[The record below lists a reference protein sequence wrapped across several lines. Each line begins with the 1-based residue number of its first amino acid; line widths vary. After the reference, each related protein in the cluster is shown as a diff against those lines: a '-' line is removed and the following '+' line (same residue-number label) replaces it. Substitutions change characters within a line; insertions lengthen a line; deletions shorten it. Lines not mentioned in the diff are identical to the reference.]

1 MSNLDWDE
9 VGPGIVL
16 INNVGNGQ
24 NYIDTIEDHVKN
36 NRLSWVSDKNKKIDE
51 DLNKKAMSTMYIN
64 NVRRRGL
71 RDPLRPTKEEI
82 LHEQIFDRFER
93 DFTLACQKYVQD
105 FQVPVSQ
112 KEDYEILKYNE
123 GNFFINHIDDG
134 LFMTRKVSLVYYFND
149 NYSGGEIV
157 FPRTG
162 VVIKPK
168 ANQLALFPANYMYN
182 HNVSEVTSGTRYSM
196 VNWLK

>member
-134 LFMTRKVSLVYYFND
+134 LL
-149 NYSGGEIV
+149 
-157 FPRTG
+157 
-162 VVIKPK
+162 
-168 ANQLALFPANYMYN
+168 
-182 HNVSEVTSGTRYSM
+182 
-196 VNWLK
+196 

>member
-149 NYSGGEIV
+149 NYFGGEIV